1 MANLKEVR
9 NRIASVAST
18 MQITSA
24 MKMVSASKLRRAQN
38 TIVSLR
44 PYSELFTEVL
54 GKVMHKDGDLSDSEY
69 GEREETNKILILV
82 LTSNKGLCGG
92 FNSNIIKATQN
103 RIKELRSDDPNIEI
117 EIFSFGKKSSDFF
130 GRREPK
136 PYSVNDEIWDDPNFE
151 AISELSNLL
160 MQEFKS
166 GRFDRIEIVYNQFR
180 NSATQVITNEV
191 ILPIQKIEQ
200 EEEFIIDNVIFEP
213 TFEEV
218 KDNILPQSI
227 RTQVYKCFVDSFASE
242 HGARMTAMHVATDN
256 AENLLRE
263 LKLSYNK
270 ARQAAITNEIIEI
283 SSGAEALNG

>member
-130 GRREPK
+130 ARREPK
-136 PYSVNDEIWDDPNFE
+136 LYSANDEIWDDPNFE

-160 MQEFKS
+160 MQEFKL

>member
-54 GKVMHKDGDLSDSEY
+54 GKVMHKNGDLSDSEY

-130 GRREPK
+130 ARREPK
-136 PYSVNDEIWDDPNFE
+136 LYSANDEIWDDPNFE